1 MNEALKNLIWEWDNG
16 NISPYELVK
25 KLKEIIKTDKIH

>member
-1 MNEALKNLIWEWDNG
+1 MKEKIENLIWEWDNG

-25 KLKEIIKTDKIH
+25 KLKEIIKN

>member
-1 MNEALKNLIWEWDNG
+1 MKEEIEDLIWEWGNG

-25 KLKEIIKTDKIH
+25 KLKEIINK